1 MLKSGVTG
9 PSLTQ
14 IQKLQRRLQKMV
26 TGHHKLKE
34 SESIITL
41 VPQVEVEESD
51 TNNLSE
57 SFSIGGKQYTI
68 GDVVDVTIAKIVPYG
83 AFATLDASTTGLI
96 HISEIADRF
105 IANINDEF
113 VEGQSCKARII
124 NIDYQTGRISLSS
137 KEFHE

>member
-1 MLKSGVTG
+1 MRSRIEY
-9 PSLTQ
+9 SLFLCLGLLWKNFDKLDPA
-14 IQKLQRRLQKMV
+14 IQQ
-26 TGHHKLKE
+26 G
-34 SESIITL
+34 ITL